1 MAAPKTQKVM
11 HLITGGGDALV
22 IIRCRMDPGAPD
34 QFKLYRTYFEFGRW
48 HRHLV
53 ETYQTRLEAV
63 HGAYRYLLAVDR
75 T

>member
-11 HLITGGGDALV
+11 HLNTGTGTNLV
-22 IIRCRMDPGAPD
+22 IIRCFGVPD
-34 QFKLYRTYFEFGRW
+34 QFKLYRTYFEHDRW

-63 HGAYRYLLAVDR
+63 RGVYMYLLAVGR